1 MPQPPVFTHVRP
13 LRRLLPALLAAVLL
27 PVAGGCL
34 TSEYK
39 EYRIKLRADRSGD
52 ATIRFVNILS
62 ESDDSTAASEDFEEL
77 VNGYL
82 LGTKIEKGNPSFHN
96 VKKRLYEQ
104 DGVLVGEVSF
114 SFDSLAVVRLFKYDA
129 GSPIMFFLGDRRTS
143 ELLVETNGTYGRDW
157 MPVVFWPAGAT
168 ELTLRT
174 RIAPQALQRRS
185 LLRDYRE
192 WQTAQSRPRKQ

>member
-1 MPQPPVFTHVRP
+1 MPQPAVITRVTP
-13 LRRLLPALLAAVLL
+13 LRRLLPALLLAVLL

-34 TSEYK
+34 TAEYK
-39 EYRIKLRADRSGD
+39 EYRIKLRPDRSGD

-62 ESDDSTAASEDFEEL
+62 ESDDSTAASEDFDDL

-114 SFDSLAVVRLFKYDA
+114 SFDSLSVVRLFKFDA
-129 GSPIMFFLGDRRTS
+129 GSPVMFFLGDRRTS
-143 ELLVETNGTYGRDW
+143 EQLVETNGTYGRDW
-157 MPVVFWPAGAT
+157 MPVVFWPASAT
-168 ELTLRT
+168 ELTIRT

-185 LLRDYRE
+185 LLHDYRE
-192 WQTAQSRPRKQ
+192 WQAAQNRPRKQ